1 MNPMNKH
8 VARPM
13 SAIGSLAVFGQMIK
27 FSHSIFALPFA
38 LAGAALA
45 ARDYGVEWQQVA
57 WIVVAMVS
65 ARSAAMGFNRFADRE
80 MDAVN
85 PRTRDRALP
94 RGWITPRAVALIV
107 AAWCL
112 LFVFAAYQLNPLC
125 LKLSPIALLVIL
137 GYSYFKR
144 FTWATHLVLGLSLGI
159 APMGAWIAV
168 TGTFDT
174 APLWLSAAVLTW
186 VAGFDIIYAC
196 QDYAFD
202 VTHGVHSIPR
212 RLGLRSAL
220 VTARLLHVA
229 TAAALLAVYQ
239 VFDLHA
245 LYLCGTALVTVIL
258 AYEHWLV
265 RADDLSK
272 VDIAFFNTN
281 GLISIVYFVFTVG
294 DVLWPI

>member
-1 MNPMNKH
+1 
-8 VARPM
+8 M
-13 SAIGSLAVFGQMIK
+13 SVIGSIAVFGRMIK
-27 FSHSIFALPFA
+27 FSHSVFALPFA

-45 ARDYGVEWQQVA
+45 ARSHGIEWHQVA

-65 ARSAAMGFNRFADRE
+65 ARSAAMGFNRLADRK
-80 MDAVN
+80 MDARN

-94 RGWITPRAVALIV
+94 RGRITPRAVALIV

-137 GYSYFKR
+137 SYSYFKR
-144 FTWATHLVLGLSLGI
+144 FTWATHLVLGLALGI
-159 APMGAWIAV
+159 APMGAWVAV

-174 APLWLSAAVLTW
+174 APLWLTAAVLTW

-196 QDYAFD
+196 QDYTFD
-202 VTHGVHSIPR
+202 VSHGVHSIPR

-229 TAAALLAVYQ
+229 AVAALLAVYH
-239 VFDLHA
+239 VFDLHV
-245 LYLCGTALVTVIL
+245 LYLCGTALVAGIL
-258 AYEHWLV
+258 VYEHRLV
-265 RADDLSK
+265 KADDLSK
-272 VDIAFFNTN
+272 IDIAFFNTN
-281 GLISIVYFVFTVG
+281 GLVSIVYFVFTLG
-294 DVLWPI
+294 DILWPI